1 MALLGDTPTFDNL
14 EPQGPPTRKVSS
26 GSVSHPQ
33 DVARKARYRP
43 SGPPTRRV
51 RVRKT
56 ARNPASLA
64 F

>member
-1 MALLGDTPTFDNL
+1 MAAGTAPAFDSL
-14 EPQGPPTRKVSS
+14 VPQGPPTRKVSS

-51 RVRKT
+51 KVRT
-56 ARNPASLA
+56 PVRNS
-64 F
+64 